1 MEQLKNERAV
11 KGAGCDRLD
20 HMFCGGFEII
30 AGDLKR
36 DGDSMAPDTRL
47 TPRPPH
53 VHELRGEFVM
63 LASDVA
69 EAFGVETRQ
78 VVQNIKN
85 NPLKLPSR
93 YAFELTDDEQEA
105 LRSSG
110 VIPKAGRG
118 GSRALPWV
126 LTQKGVVRLATIM
139 ESPRALEATDLVID
153 VFTEVMTQIAQ
164 GKRELTVANPSR
176 LAPPEDPGALDK
188 LRKQIARAIDNLLET
203 TIDPKAG
210 TTVRDELAD
219 LGSTAVSHFKEMM
232 RAKKISNEK
241 VEAEALLIVE
251 QTRDIYERRQADLEG
266 AALDRERKA
275 LENFEKKIGI
285 VERLLKMMDR
295 LEPNAVVR
303 LLPSFSEPR
312 RLPAPPPK
320 K

>member
-11 KGAGCDRLD
+11 KAGKSSPDRPVLGV
-20 HMFCGGFEII
+20 MRSSRMISNGMGT
-30 AGDLKR
+30 
-36 DGDSMAPDTRL
+36 MTPDTRL
-47 TPRPPH
+47 TPRPPR
-53 VHELRGEFVM
+53 VHELRGELVM

-69 EAFGVETRQ
+69 KAFDVETRQ
-78 VVQNIKN
+78 IVQNIKN
-85 NPLKLPSR
+85 NSLKLPSH
-93 YAFELTDDEQEA
+93 YAFELTEEEQEA
-105 LRSSG
+105 LRSLR

-118 GSRALPWV
+118 GSRALPWA

-164 GKRELTVANPSR
+164 GKHEITIPNPSR
-176 LAPPEDPGALDK
+176 LVPPGDPGALDR

-203 TIDPKAG
+203 TIDSKTG

-219 LGSTAVSHFKEMM
+219 LGSTAVNHFKEMM

-241 VEAEALLIVE
+241 IEAEALLIVE
-251 QTRDIYERRQADLEG
+251 QTRDIYERRQADLAG

-303 LLPSFSEPR
+303 LLPSFSEPH
-312 RLPAPPPK
+312 RLPAPGK